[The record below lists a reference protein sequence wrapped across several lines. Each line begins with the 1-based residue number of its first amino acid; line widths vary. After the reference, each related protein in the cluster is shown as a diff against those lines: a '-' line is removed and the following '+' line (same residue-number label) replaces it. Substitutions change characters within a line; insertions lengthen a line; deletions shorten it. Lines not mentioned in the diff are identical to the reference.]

1 MENSA
6 IKSLTAQAGMISTY
20 PKRPSKFEM
29 SKKFKFKCSDT
40 MINTED
46 PNLTDEELMWERLKH
61 GIQEESIDDLL
72 ATAFTEELRKEID
85 VEILR
90 DIKRIANDF
99 DK

>member
-1 MENSA
+1 
-6 IKSLTAQAGMISTY
+6 MISTY

-29 SKKFKFKCSDT
+29 SKKFKSGYT
-40 MINTED
+40 MVNTEA

-85 VEILR
+85 AEILR
-90 DIKRIANDF
+90 DIKRMAKDF